1 MRDVR
6 DGSAARPLAVVT
18 GGAGDVG
25 SATAARLVADGWR
38 VLLADRDLPTAERR
52 AAALGEHATAA
63 LLDLAEDRSV
73 LELAQSVATLRP
85 AALVSCAGAAAV
97 HRFLDTDPA
106 QWDLLH
112 RVNLR
117 GPMLLTWALLPALVA
132 QDDPRIV
139 YVASDSARAG
149 AAEEAPYAASKAG
162 LLGLSKSLARE
173 HARDGLTVN
182 VVCPGPIDGPM
193 VAAAMAGKDAMLAKL
208 TAAIPLRRLAVADDV
223 AAAIAWLCS
232 PDASYVT
239 GQTLSV
245 SGGLTMH

>member
-1 MRDVR
+1 
-6 DGSAARPLAVVT
+6 
-18 GGAGDVG
+18 
-25 SATAARLVADGWR
+25 
-38 VLLADRDLPTAERR
+38 
-52 AAALGEHATAA
+52 
-63 LLDLAEDRSV
+63 
-73 LELAQSVATLRP
+73 
-85 AALVSCAGAAAV
+85 
-97 HRFLDTDPA
+97 
-106 QWDLLH
+106 
-112 RVNLR
+112 
-117 GPMLLTWALLPALVA
+117 
-132 QDDPRIV
+132 
-139 YVASDSARAG
+139 VASDSARAG